1 MKEQYLS
8 QIKNDFKQFFEQIQS
23 LINDNNAFKEI
34 ITDYIDCKHA
44 IEKFTKKNDK
54 KSVKLLNE
62 YLVLQNDLEN
72 EIYSYLKSKPSYTTL
87 TKKYKTPDLKVRI

>member
-23 LINDNNAFKEI
+23 LINENNAFKEI

-44 IEKFTKKNDK
+44 IDK
-54 KSVKLLNE
+54 
-62 YLVLQNDLEN
+62 
-72 EIYSYLKSKPSYTTL
+72 L
-87 TKKYKTPDLKVRI
+87 TKKMIKNQSNCLMNI